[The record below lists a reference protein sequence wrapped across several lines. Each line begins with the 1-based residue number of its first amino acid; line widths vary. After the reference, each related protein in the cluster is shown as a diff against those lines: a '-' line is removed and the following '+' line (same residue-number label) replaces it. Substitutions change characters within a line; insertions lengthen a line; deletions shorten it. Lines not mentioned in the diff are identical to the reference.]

1 MKKFQKTLIT
11 SILVMGSMASLPVTA
26 KEEAKTQSTANYA
39 AESLISLDAN
49 IVDTLYKD
57 LDQDNVQDKLD
68 HCPNT
73 LIGVSVDK
81 FGCELDTDQDGV
93 FDRLDQC
100 PDSLAGTP
108 VNVFGCEGDADGDYI
123 LDSKDACPNTPE
135 GATVNEQGC
144 VPKSIVISNIV
155 FNSAQHEIRSDQTGI
170 LLKDAA
176 PLGDLKT
183 GEVILIT
190 GHTDAQGDAEMNKR
204 LSWRRA
210 NSAKNFIVTEFDI
223 NPDRIYISGKGEMEP
238 VADNTTV
245 LGRQENRRIQF
256 KITPQTEL
264 PKSVSLTLPKEMKL
278 R

>member
-1 MKKFQKTLIT
+1 MKNFQKTLISSIFVIGSTT
-11 SILVMGSMASLPVTA
+11 SLAVAA
-26 KEEAKTQSTANYA
+26 EEANGENTRNYA

-57 LDQDNVQDKLD
+57 LDQDNIQDKLD

-73 LIGVSVDK
+73 LMGVAVDK

-100 PDSLAGTP
+100 PDTP
-108 VNVFGCEGDADGDYI
+108 VGATVNVFGCEGDADGDGV

-135 GATVNEQGC
+135 GAIVNEQGC
-144 VPKSIVISNIV
+144 VPMEIVISNII
-155 FNSAQHEIRSDQTGI
+155 FNSAQHDIRPDQAEI
-170 LLKDAA
+170 LHKDA
-176 PLGDLKT
+176 PVLSDLKA

-190 GHTDAQGDAEMNKR
+190 GHADAIGDTEMNKR

-210 NSAKNFIVTEFDI
+210 NSTKDFVVTELEI
-223 NPDRIYISGKGEMEP
+223 SAGRVYLSGKGEMEP
-238 VADNTTV
+238 IADNTTV
-245 LGRQENRRIQF
+245 SGRQQNRRIQF
-256 KITPQTEL
+256 KVIPQETL
-264 PKSVSLTLPKEMKL
+264 PESVSLTLPKGMEK